1 MKNHPP
7 HFDVVVIGGG
17 AAGLFAAAM
26 AGQRGSSVKLIEH
39 TDKLAEKV
47 RISGG
52 GRCNFTNLNTTAKA
66 FHSQN
71 PHFAKSALA
80 RFSPQDFLRLVKRHK
95 IGWNEKAQGQLFC
108 DDGSG
113 AIIQMLLDENEKAK
127 TEISHSTTVSAIEAI
142 EAGYRVTTSSGI
154 ITTQNV
160 IIATGGLSIPKI
172 GASSFAY
179 DIARRFG
186 HEIVETRPALVPLTF
201 SSPLLDEFSAMAG
214 IAVPVSVRTDKASFD
229 EAMLFTHRG
238 LSGPAIL
245 QISSFWRPGED
256 VVVDLL
262 KPLGGPAVLSSLRDE
277 HGAKQFPAALRTLFP
292 QKLAAFLTRHM
303 DVPDGKMAE
312 ISKKALNRVTD
323 HLSRWKLKPTGTEGY
338 RTAEVTAGGIS
349 TAGLSSKTMES
360 QNAPGLFF
368 IGEAVDVTGWLGGYN
383 FQWAWASAHAAAHAV
398 KTP

>member
-1 MKNHPP
+1 MKNHLP
-7 HFDVVVIGGG
+7 FIDVVVIGGG
-17 AAGLFAAAM
+17 AAGLFAAAT
-26 AGQRGSSVKLIEH
+26 AGQRGLSVKLIEH

-52 GRCNFTNLNTTAKA
+52 GRCNFTNLNTTSKA

-80 RFSPQDFLRLVKRHK
+80 RFSPQDFLRFVRGHK

-113 AIIQMLLDENEKAK
+113 AIIQMLLDENEKAN
-127 TEISHSTTVSAIEAI
+127 TEIALSTAVTAIEAT
-142 EAGYRVTTSSGI
+142 EGGYRVTTSSGTI
-154 ITTQNV
+154 ATRNV
-160 IIATGGLSIPKI
+160 IVATGGLSIPKI

-179 DIARRFG
+179 DMARQFG

-214 IAVPVSVRTDKASFD
+214 IAVPVSIRTDKASFD

-245 QISSFWRPGED
+245 QISSYWQPGEE
-256 VVVDLL
+256 VVIDLL
-262 KPLGGPAVLSSLRDE
+262 KPLGGPAALANLREE

-292 QKLAAFLTRHM
+292 QKLAAFLTGHFE
-303 DVPDGKMAE
+303 VPNGKMAE

-383 FQWAWASAHAAAHAV
+383 FQWAWASAHAAAQAIRP
-398 KTP
+398 K